1 MGFWQQGSFCEI
13 LHTVIQGVCKSLNKG
28 AAAGGAGF
36 VELHTVYG
44 LVLYLDTFHILSADI
59 QDAVHLR
66 VKEGSGIIV
75 GNSLHFPF
83 IQKKRRLYQCLAV
96 SGGAGVG
103 NPCFPR
109 KVAVNL
115 LDGAD
120 TGSQGIAVIVAVEG
134 IEQGTILTDQGC
146 LCCGGTRV
154 NAQITVSAVAGN
166 VSGYDIVVLW
176 RSLNLS

>member
-1 MGFWQQGSFCEI
+1 M
-13 LHTVIQGVCKSLNKG
+13 
-28 AAAGGAGF
+28 
-36 VELHTVYG
+36 
-44 LVLYLDTFHILSADI
+44 
-59 QDAVHLR
+59 
-66 VKEGSGIIV
+66 

-166 VSGYDIVVLW
+166 VSGYDIVVALALIEFVIILPGGEQ
-176 RSLNLS
+176 RLHTVHLKFHMYIG